1 MPAGIT
7 GALSLGS
14 SIFGGVIGSNAA
26 GNASAAASAAAKQ
39 ANSIL
44 SGAQQ
49 QTSGNL
55 QPFVN
60 TGQTYN
66 TALEGLLGV
75 GGDPNA
81 SRNAFDNYLNSTNY
95 NFQLGQGLNAIET
108 ANAPAYGSGA
118 TAKALNNYAQGQA
131 GSALQGYE
139 GLLSNG
145 VGQGI
150 GAAGTLGGLS
160 NQNAEAQGSNLL
172 GAAGVQ
178 GSADIYGANALT
190 NALKGGVSALS
201 SFGNTGSAL
210 SGFNFGSP
218 GSVSSDTILPGPSG
232 F

>member
-1 MPAGIT
+1 MPVGIT
-7 GALSLGS
+7 GALSLGG
-14 SIFGGVIGSNAA
+14 SIASGVIGSNAA
-26 GNASAAASAAAKQ
+26 GNAAAAANNAAKQ

-44 SGAQQ
+44 SGV
-49 QTSGNL
+49 QTTTNNNL

-66 TALEGLLGV
+66 SALEGLLGV
-75 GGDPNA
+75 GGDPTA

-95 NFQLGQGLNAIET
+95 NFQLGQGENAIET

-139 GLLSNG
+139 GLLSTG

-160 NQNAEAQGSNLL
+160 NQNAQAQGNNLL
-172 GAAGVQ
+172 AAAGVQ
-178 GSADIYGANALT
+178 GSSDIYGANSIN
-190 NALKGGVSALS
+190 NAIKGGVSALS
-201 SFGNTGSAL
+201 SFGNTGASAL
-210 SGFNFGSP
+210 SGLGNFFAGGFP
-218 GSVSSDTILPGPSG
+218 DTGQDT
-232 F
+232 